1 MKMVKTQRRL
11 ILLVCFVHVP
21 EAEDD
26 YSVVWRSTKAR
37 LPCVRVHGKA
47 KKLVPKERREGL
59 SYAAIPASKTYAAV
73 TKPEIGQ

>member
-21 EAEDD
+21 EAEDN
-26 YSVVWRSTKAR
+26 YSMVVRSTKAR

-47 KKLVPKERREGL
+47 KNWFQRSDEKVF
-59 SYAAIPASKTYAAV
+59 SYAAIPATKTYAAV
-73 TKPEIGQ
+73 TEPEIGQ